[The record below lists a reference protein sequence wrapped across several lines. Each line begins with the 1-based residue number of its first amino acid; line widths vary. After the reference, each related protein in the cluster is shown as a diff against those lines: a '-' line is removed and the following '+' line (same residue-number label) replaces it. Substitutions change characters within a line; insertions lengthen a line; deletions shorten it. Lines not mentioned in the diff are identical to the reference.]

1 MADRD
6 VTPDKIKNG
15 AGLKIDQPKF
25 SGYDSYNDVYTFK
38 SQFKKIIEP
47 TVQKKFWPDVL
58 KFNYLSGH
66 ALTLVE
72 KEVNYDKIWIR
83 LVESFGNSRLLL

>member
-15 AGLKIDQPKF
+15 AGLKIVLPKF

-38 SQFKKIIEP
+38 IKFKKIIEP
-47 TVQKKFWPDVL
+47 TCAKEILARCSKVL
-58 KFNYLSGH
+58 
-66 ALTLVE
+66 T
-72 KEVNYDKIWIR
+72 I
-83 LVESFGNSRLLL
+83 